1 MLGRS
6 LVFLLSAAL
15 FSCSDQNMAN
25 RAPIFSM
32 SEVLNVKENNIFV
45 APIVVTDPDNDSIE
59 LSIFGPNVASFEIRD
74 FGLYFLESPDYE
86 VQTEYEIGVRASD
99 GSQASEL
106 LLSIIVENINDN
118 SPTIFG
124 ETEFFVPHHE
134 QFVGSFDGTDPDGD
148 TVMFS
153 LSGAN
158 SDIFFIE
165 SDSGDLRFQQSPDF
179 SAQKDF
185 HITIHLSDGLN
196 TASLDVMISQLLLP
210 QASIDTYGEEVLD
223 EPKIPGFL
231 RLTQNNEV
239 TSENYIAIEIRGSS
253 SQGYPKKSFGFE
265 TRDAEDEDISVSLLG
280 LPSEEDWILYGPFV
294 DRSFV
299 RNAFIY
305 DLSNAMGMYASRI
318 RYVELIL
325 NGEKRGLYLLM
336 EKLKR
341 DKNRIN
347 IKKNKT
353 EDVSG
358 GYILKID
365 KPTGDGGYY
374 NDENSFQSEYLSEES
389 GKEIHFLYSYPKSD
403 DISVD
408 QKEYIYRYIN
418 DFETALMSSDFDG
431 PQGYRAYIDVPS
443 FIDFFLLNELAQ
455 NIDAYRISTFL
466 HKDRGGML
474 KMGPI
479 WDFNLGF
486 VNDGYPCVPPNEW
499 AFKYNEF
506 CPNDP
511 NQVPFWWKR
520 LLQDPI
526 FIKLVQE
533 RWQELRQGV
542 LSGEAVSEKL
552 ASYEQMLYDNNAVLR
567 NDSVWDVNHPL
578 INEADP
584 EAASRRLSAWIE
596 MRLSWMDLN
605 IGEL

>member
-1 MLGRS
+1 
-6 LVFLLSAAL
+6 
-15 FSCSDQNMAN
+15 
-25 RAPIFSM
+25 
-32 SEVLNVKENNIFV
+32 
-45 APIVVTDPDNDSIE
+45 
-59 LSIFGPNVASFEIRD
+59 
-74 FGLYFLESPDYE
+74 
-86 VQTEYEIGVRASD
+86 
-99 GSQASEL
+99 
-106 LLSIIVENINDN
+106 
-118 SPTIFG
+118 
-124 ETEFFVPHHE
+124 
-134 QFVGSFDGTDPDGD
+134 
-148 TVMFS
+148 
-153 LSGAN
+153 
-158 SDIFFIE
+158 
-165 SDSGDLRFQQSPDF
+165 
-179 SAQKDF
+179 
-185 HITIHLSDGLN
+185 
-196 TASLDVMISQLLLP
+196 
-210 QASIDTYGEEVLD
+210 
-223 EPKIPGFL
+223 
-231 RLTQNNEV
+231 
-239 TSENYIAIEIRGSS
+239 
-253 SQGYPKKSFGFE
+253 
-265 TRDAEDEDISVSLLG
+265 
-280 LPSEEDWILYGPFV
+280 
-294 DRSFV
+294 
-299 RNAFIY
+299 
-305 DLSNAMGMYASRI
+305 
-318 RYVELIL
+318 
-325 NGEKRGLYLLM
+325 M